1 MDVIRSLTR
10 RSQIGYHVAEAEAWL
25 DASENGARTTLLAYA
40 AFELRLEIERI
51 ALELLARIRGD
62 QLLAEHYATIRSFD
76 RMERRI
82 YDLEGHQL
90 ELDLKVAF
98 LNVLLEQLKLETRIQ
113 PINLGRLRRSWHECS
128 ELCHV
133 SWSLLVDSPNQ
144 GSVIADKYLAMSEI
158 RQFVRTIVDNGIGWP
173 RIADPT
179 FADLQAR
186 YVARTANDDDVRAWA
201 RERGIYATETK
212 SGVTEF
218 VGVPVPRAAG

>member
-1 MDVIRSLTR
+1 MDVIVSLTR

-25 DASENGARTTLLAYA
+25 DACENGARTTLLAYA

-51 ALELLARIRGD
+51 AIELLARIRGD
-62 QLLAEHYATIRSFD
+62 QLLAEDYAAIRSFD

-90 ELDLKVAF
+90 ELDRKVAF
-98 LNVLLEQLKLETRIQ
+98 SNVLLEQLKVETRIQ
-113 PINLGRLRRSWHECS
+113 AINLGRLRRSWHESS

-133 SWSLLVDSPNQ
+133 SWSLLADSPNQ
-144 GSVIADKYLAMSEI
+144 EAIIADKYRAMSEI
-158 RQFVRTIVDNGIGWP
+158 RQFVRAIIDKGIGWP

-179 FADLQAR
+179 FADLQER
-186 YVARTANDDDVRAWA
+186 YATGTANDDDVRAWT
-201 RERGIYATETK
+201 RERGIYATESK

-218 VGVPVPRAAG
+218 VGTPVPRAAG